1 MNTAA
6 IISEQ
11 NRLTCCLL
19 QDAAHARF
27 LTARASDPARQAL
40 CHAIT
45 TSGTHEVVLL
55 HTRGHFD
62 SIGYLLL
69 LHRLDVWLAPA
80 AMLNQI
86 TGLLARRPGTRAR
99 AAITA
104 RLIHSPAWLA
114 QLTLLTL
121 PPDPPTQLALL

>member
-6 IISEQ
+6 IIHEQ

-19 QDAAHARF
+19 QDAAHARY

-40 CHAIT
+40 CKALT
-45 TSGTHEVVLL
+45 ASETQEVVLL
-55 HTRGHFD
+55 NTGGHFD
-62 SIGYLLL
+62 SIAYLLL

-80 AMLNQI
+80 DMLDEI
-86 TGLLARRPGTRAR
+86 TGLLARRPGTRVR

-104 RLIHSPAWLA
+104 RLTQSPAWLA
-114 QLTLLTL
+114 RLTLLTL
-121 PPDPPTQLALL
+121 PPEPPMQLALL